1 MLNVFLGG
9 QVAADWAS
17 LLFRQIESDHVAE
30 LVFLSCPL
38 HEPVSID
45 AKCVET
51 VVTVVNSNEV
61 WTISESLCLEIS
73 LTFSKWLK
81 ADGAASTKCIVILT
95 DALSQALIQLE

>member
-30 LVFLSCPL
+30 FVFFSCSL
-38 HEPVSID
+38 HEPVAID
-45 AKCVET
+45 AKSVESMI
-51 VVTVVNSNEV
+51 TVVNSYEV
-61 WTISESLCLEIS
+61 WTISEGLCLEIS
-73 LTFSKWLK
+73 LTFGKWLK
-81 ADGAASTKCIVILT
+81 ADGAASTECIVILT